1 MSQPPSILVVDD
13 EPTGFTVIQALLK
26 PEGYLLHHVHSGQEA
41 LAYVHDQPPDMVLLD
56 VMMPAMDG
64 IECCRQLKANPAW
77 QAIPVIMVTALNSQ
91 EDLAQCFEAGAD
103 DFIAKP
109 VNRLEL
115 RARVKSLLR
124 IKQQHDAL
132 IDTMQLRED
141 MSAMIVHDLRNPI
154 TSILLGTQFV
164 LLKDNLKPD
173 DKERLQTVHS
183 SCQWLN
189 SMVNELVLMAK
200 LEAGKLTLKRS
211 PIDLQALALAVVTEF
226 EEIAAAK
233 QIHIKTALPP
243 PGREINADKNLL
255 HRLLDNLLSN
265 AIKFSPKDS
274 TIALTIHCH
283 PGNPDSSVCGQT
295 VIQVT
300 DEGPGIEP
308 HLRQTIFE
316 KYQTGQS
323 IKATAQTGLGLTFCK
338 LVADAHGGQIYVKD
352 HPPRGSVF
360 TVEIS

>member
-26 PEGYLLHHVHSGQEA
+26 PEGYHLHHVPSGQDA
-41 LAYVHDQPPDMVLLD
+41 LDYVHNQPPDMVLLD
-56 VMMPAMDG
+56 VMMPGMDG
-64 IECCRQLKANPAW
+64 IECCRQLKTNPAW
-77 QAIPVIMVTALNSQ
+77 EAIPVIMVTALNSQ
-91 EDLAQCFEAGAD
+91 DDLARCFEAGAD

-132 IDTMQLRED
+132 KATMQLRED

-164 LLKDNLKPD
+164 LLKDNLNAD
-173 DKERLQTVHS
+173 DKERLQNVHT
-183 SCQWLN
+183 SCQRLN
-189 SMVNELVLMAK
+189 SMVNELMLMAK
-200 LEAGKLTLKRS
+200 LEAGQLTLKRS
-211 PIDLQALALAVVTEF
+211 PIDLRALATDVVTEF

-233 QIHIKTALPP
+233 QIHIETSLPS
-243 PGREINADKNLL
+243 PGGEINADKNLL

-265 AIKFSPKDS
+265 AIKFSPQDS
-274 TIALTIHCH
+274 TISLTIHCI
-283 PGNPDSSVCGQT
+283 PGASDSALCGQT
-295 VIQVT
+295 IIQVA

-316 KYQTGQS
+316 KYQTGKS
-323 IKATAQTGLGLTFCK
+323 IKSVAQTGLGLTFCK

-352 HPPRGSVF
+352 HSPRGSVF